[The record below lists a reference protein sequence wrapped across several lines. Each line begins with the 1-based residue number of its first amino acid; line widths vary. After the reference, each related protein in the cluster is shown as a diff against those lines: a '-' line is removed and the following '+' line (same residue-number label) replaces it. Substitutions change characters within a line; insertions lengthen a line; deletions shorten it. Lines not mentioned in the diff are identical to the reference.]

1 MPLKERI
8 KRLVKELNLKHET
21 VEDWQ
26 ATTEESLLAERGN
39 KKSSK
44 WGKLRS
50 DISRVRTV
58 LKGTRTI
65 VERIQFFALS
75 SWIL

>member
-26 ATTEESLLAERGN
+26 TTTEENLLAERGN

-58 LKGTRTI
+58 LKGTRI
-65 VERIQFFALS
+65 VVE
-75 SWIL
+75 